1 MFVVSYVMIVAFHP
15 ELELDCIIIQRSYA
29 RSIKKL
35 TSLDY
40 FIQEQLKFID
50 SSLINILKDQAFH
63 VVKRRCKNSIGQ
75 MFSIESALVKKALLK
90 WFNQKFKRQLDKI
103 NLIQK
108 LRYETKNPINLKK
121 DKCVL

>member
-29 RSIKKL
+29 HSIKQL

>member
-1 MFVVSYVMIVAFHP
+1 MIVAFHP

>member
-1 MFVVSYVMIVAFHP
+1 MFVVSYVMILAFHP

-29 RSIKKL
+29 HSIKQL